1 MEEKNMEKLIEILD
15 KKLNNQTLLIT
26 SSVTKNVMEA
36 LDEKMKLIM
45 KENSTLK
52 AKVTEL
58 ETEVKFLKD
67 EKRKNNLVFFGIEEI
82 GKTECELVD
91 CIKDLIVDSGTHLD
105 SSEISKIYRIGKQVN
120 NKNRPVVVTI
130 TTLWKKHL
138 ILRNKSHFPQG
149 TYIKEDYTKEVLEKR
164 KQLQIQVEEER
175 KKGNVAFIKYDKLV
189 IKKTRDNNIE
199 KRKREESG
207 SPNSSNQKKTAV
219 LKTQSNTGTKT
230 TRKDTSR
237 PNILSYVERG
247 RSSSLSELPKNL

>member
-15 KKLNNQTLLIT
+15 KKLNNQTLVIT
-26 SSVTKNVMEA
+26 TSVTKNVMEA

-45 KENSTLK
+45 KENSILK
-52 AKVTEL
+52 AKITEL

-91 CIKDLIVDSGTHLD
+91 CIKDLIVDSGTQLD
-105 SSEISKIYRIGKQVN
+105 SNEISKIYRIGKQVN

-138 ILRNKSHFPQG
+138 ILRNKSNLPQG

-164 KQLQIQVEEER
+164 KQLQIQVEEEK

-189 IKKTRDNNIE
+189 IKKTRDNNTE

-230 TRKDTSR
+230 TGKDILR
-237 PNILSYVERG
+237 PNILNYVERG
-247 RSSSLSELPKNL
+247 RSASLSELPKNL